1 MLFRSNGITEELV
14 NDPKFLLLL
23 RNEKVDT
30 WLARWLMSLPQ
41 EKIKQLELIA

>member
-1 MLFRSNGITEELV
+1 MVVPEFDLPSHS
-14 NDPKFLLLL
+14 KAWLLLL
-23 RNEKVDT
+23 KNEKIDT